1 MIGAEPVI
9 EKRRWLSPVW
19 LLPLIA
25 LLLAGGFLYQQV
37 LSRGQLIQ
45 INFAQGN
52 GILPGKTQ
60 VRYQGVA
67 IGVVQELELAE
78 DGRKIAVLAKIDSR
92 ARPLIR
98 KGSDFWLVSPK
109 ASLTEISGLDTLVS
123 GNYINLQP
131 GRESNPLQEK
141 FDALDGPPPGYQAQG
156 RMLHLT
162 ADSLGSV
169 GIGAKLYFRGI
180 EVGSV
185 INTRLGQDNQN
196 VILDLVIEPRFE
208 HLVKADTRFWNIS
221 GIKGSFSLAGVS
233 VEAGSL
239 TSILSGGIAF
249 DSPKASPES
258 EKGQTFVLYKGLA
271 EAARGKRIDIVAG
284 DLPIKEGMPILFE
297 GIEIGRVDP
306 IHLTDKG
313 RMVTALIN
321 PEQAYR
327 ITDKSQLVWES
338 VSLSPTGVKNADRLL
353 SGPAIRLDYVAG
365 KEVARMVLTDRAPQ
379 DGIKVTLQA
388 DDLAG
393 LNQDAPIWY
402 KGLQVGRISQL
413 DLDGRGNASV
423 ALQIQPAYAH
433 LLNRARFY
441 RAAPLQIDADLSG
454 IKVEASPASAWLSG
468 GIKLVQ
474 ASSGERINRLYPNQ
488 ELALLGTRD
497 AKPQRWLLKAD
508 QADGIGI
515 GSPVLYLG
523 LEAGK
528 VKQLRA
534 AKEGVEI
541 ELEIDGIYAPLLARQ
556 PQFWKKP
563 AIDTRVRV
571 DGVQVKVGN
580 LGTLLRGAIE
590 FDYLA
595 NGRSSHQLFDNK
607 EQAKAK
613 IRTLS
618 LVAENNPGL
627 GVGSPIRYRGVDIGK
642 IEQIELEPTL
652 GQVIF
657 KAELDGQYAERFLQS
672 GARFTLVQAK
682 LGLGGVAHLDT
693 LIKGAFVEAEPG
705 KGAGRNSF
713 PLSQSGPAGLS
724 LTLKSPSV
732 NGLSVG
738 SPLLFRKMVVGSVTK
753 VALARDGSEVV
764 IDVNV
769 EQEYAHLVRA
779 NSRFWN
785 VSGVKADIGLTGGTI
800 EVETVQSLLAG
811 GIAFNTPEKEMGPTV
826 KAGHSYPLY
835 GKAEKEWQE
844 WSPRIKP

>member
-25 LLLAGGFLYQQV
+25 LLLAGGFLYQQIA
-37 LSRGQLIQ
+37 SRGQLIQ

-60 VRYQGVA
+60 IRYQGVA

-78 DGRKIAVLAKIDSR
+78 DGRRIAVLAKIDSR

-313 RMVTALIN
+313 RVVTALIN

-353 SGPAIRLDYVAG
+353 SGPAIRLDYVTG
-365 KEVARMVLTDRAPQ
+365 KEVARMTLTDRAPQ

-413 DLDGRGNASV
+413 ELDGRGNASV

>member
-78 DGRKIAVLAKIDSR
+78 DGRKIAVMAKIDSR

-131 GRESNPLQEK
+131 GRESNPLEET
-141 FDALDGPPPGYQAQG
+141 FDALEGPPPGYQAQG

-249 DSPKASPES
+249 DSPKDSPEP

-271 EAARGKRIDIVAG
+271 EAARGERIDIAAG
-284 DLPIKEGMPILFE
+284 DLPVKEGMPILYE
-297 GIEIGRVDP
+297 GIEIGRIDP
-306 IHLTDKG
+306 IRLTDKG
-313 RMVTALIN
+313 RVVTALIN

-338 VSLSPTGVKNADRLL
+338 VSLSATGVQHADRLL

-365 KEVARMVLTDRAPQ
+365 KPVQKMTLTDRAPQ
-379 DGIKVTLQA
+379 SGTKVTLQA

-393 LNQDAPIWY
+393 LNQDAPVWY

-413 DLDGRGNASV
+413 TLDARGNASV
-423 ALQIQPAYAH
+423 ELVMAPNYGH

-454 IKVEASPASAWLSG
+454 IKVETSPASAWLGG

-474 ASSGERINRLYPNQ
+474 ASSGERINRLYPSQ

-541 ELEIDGIYAPLLARQ
+541 ELEIDGVYAPLLAQQ

-563 AIDTRVRV
+563 AIDTKVRV

-590 FDYLA
+590 FDRLA
-595 NGRSSHQLFDNK
+595 NGRSSHQLFDSR

-613 IRTLS
+613 VRQLS
-618 LVAENNPGL
+618 LVAESNPGL
-627 GVGSPIRYRGVDIGK
+627 GIGSPIRYRGVDIGK
-642 IEQIELEPTL
+642 IEEIELEPSL

-657 KAELDGQYAERFLQS
+657 KAELDGHYAERFLQS

-693 LIKGAFVEAEPG
+693 LIKGAFVEAQPG
-705 KGAGRNSF
+705 KGAGKDRF
-713 PLSQSGPAGLS
+713 PLSQVGPVGLA

-769 EQEYAHLVRA
+769 DQEYAHLVRA

-826 KAGHSYPLY
+826 KAGHSYALY
-835 GKAEKEWQE
+835 GKAEKEWLE
-844 WSPRIKP
+844 WSPRIQP

>member
-25 LLLAGGFLYQQV
+25 LLLAGGFLYQQIA
-37 LSRGQLIQ
+37 SRGQLIQ

-60 VRYQGVA
+60 IRYQGVA

-78 DGRKIAVLAKIDSR
+78 DGRRIAVLAKIDSR

-208 HLVKADTRFWNIS
+208 HLVKTDTRFWNIS

-313 RMVTALIN
+313 RVVTALIN

-365 KEVARMVLTDRAPQ
+365 KEVARMTLTDRAPQ

-571 DGVQVKVGN
+571 DGVQLKVGN

-613 IRTLS
+613 VRQLS
-618 LVAENNPGL
+618 LVAESNPGL
-627 GVGSPIRYRGVDIGK
+627 GIGSPIRYRGVDIGK

>member
-25 LLLAGGFLYQQV
+25 LLLAGGFLYQQIA
-37 LSRGQLIQ
+37 SRGQLIQ

-60 VRYQGVA
+60 IRYQGVA

-78 DGRKIAVLAKIDSR
+78 DGRRIAVLAKIDSR

-271 EAARGKRIDIVAG
+271 EAARGKRIDIMAG

-313 RMVTALIN
+313 RVVTALIN

-365 KEVARMVLTDRAPQ
+365 KEVARMALTDRAPQ

-541 ELEIDGIYAPLLARQ
+541 ELEIDGIYAPLLVRQ

-682 LGLGGVAHLDT
+682 LGLGEVAHLDT

-713 PLSQSGPAGLS
+713 PLSQSGPAGLA

-826 KAGHSYPLY
+826 KAGHSYTLY

>member
-25 LLLAGGFLYQQV
+25 LLLAGGFLYQQIA
-37 LSRGQLIQ
+37 SRGQLIQ

-60 VRYQGVA
+60 IRYQGVA

-78 DGRKIAVLAKIDSR
+78 DGRRIAVLAKIDSR

-297 GIEIGRVDP
+297 GIEIGRIDP

-313 RMVTALIN
+313 RVVTALIN

-365 KEVARMVLTDRAPQ
+365 KEVARMALTDRAPQ

-541 ELEIDGIYAPLLARQ
+541 ELEIDGIYAPLLVRQ

-705 KGAGRNSF
+705 KGAGRSSF
-713 PLSQSGPAGLS
+713 PLSQSGPAGLA

>member
-25 LLLAGGFLYQQV
+25 LLLAGGFLYQQIA
-37 LSRGQLIQ
+37 SRGQLIQ

-60 VRYQGVA
+60 IRYQGVA

-78 DGRKIAVLAKIDSR
+78 DGRRIAVLAKIDSR

-313 RMVTALIN
+313 RVVTALIN

-338 VSLSPTGVKNADRLL
+338 VSLSPTGVKNVDRLL

-365 KEVARMVLTDRAPQ
+365 KKVARMALTDRAPQ

-595 NGRSSHQLFDNK
+595 NGRNSHQLFDSK

-613 IRTLS
+613 VRQLS
-618 LVAENNPGL
+618 LVAESNPGL
-627 GVGSPIRYRGVDIGK
+627 GIGSPIRYRGVDIGK
-642 IEQIELEPTL
+642 IEEIELEPTL

-705 KGAGRNSF
+705 KGAGRSSF
-713 PLSQSGPAGLS
+713 PLSQSGPAGLA

>member
-60 VRYQGVA
+60 IRFQGVA

-78 DGRKIAVLAKIDSR
+78 DGRRIAVLAKIDSR

-131 GRESNPLQEK
+131 GRESNPLEK
-141 FDALDGPPPGYQAQG
+141 TFDALEGPPPGYQAQG

-271 EAARGKRIDIVAG
+271 EAARGKRIDIMAG
-284 DLPIKEGMPILFE
+284 DLPIKEGMPILYE

-313 RMVTALIN
+313 RVVTALIN

-365 KEVARMVLTDRAPQ
+365 KEVARMALTDRAPQ

-433 LLNRARFY
+433 LLTRARFY

-541 ELEIDGIYAPLLARQ
+541 ELEIDGMYAPLLAQQ

-563 AIDTRVRV
+563 AIDTKVRV
-571 DGVQVKVGN
+571 DGVQVKVGS

-613 IRTLS
+613 VRQLS

-705 KGAGRNSF
+705 KGAGRSSF
-713 PLSQSGPAGLS
+713 PLSQSGPAGLA

-738 SPLLFRKMVVGSVTK
+738 SPLLFRKMVVGNVTK